1 MEHRPEAPSSSRKPP
16 TQHHVAAPRRGG
28 RRKQPEAGTP
38 LLADM
43 SLTTSSV
50 GSFEPSKPQGKKKK
64 KSGSSGK
71 KKSSDRQGRSRQF
84 SVVRS
89 YASLSP
95 SRVRRSAG
103 VLPQQQPEDEP
114 SSVASGSTRGRSSPA
129 PPATAAAT
137 PIPASKIQSIRDVY
151 GPHADLYRDVLL
163 LPQPEAVTPATLRTA
178 YFRRARQVLT
188 TPKQPSLPKQPSPVS
203 ATANV
208 NDYQHDDDAAMAPT
222 AKDRFQ
228 AVTKAF
234 EILSNPS
241 WKAYYQEHG
250 LEVEMVEAAAAAAEP
265 SQLVDLLL
273 DNNDYPLPPG
283 AARPILKRRSRSWGP
298 VVSRRSSRTS
308 RLRWNE
314 EVEELVYLPE
324 SSENEDD
331 EEEEAQQADG
341 AGSGSSNRR
350 SKKKK
355 KKRHKPVIVIEN
367 NPEELF
373 AEHELEDGYTH
384 DFLDDI
390 EASLDGLGANLG
402 GLVQKY
408 ADSINSFSSKQDD
421 DDDDDSCKYTTLSS
435 KGEEQEQPSKEQQ
448 QGEDKTQAATTGKT
462 SSRLGRAANKEQS
475 QQSEMESDDS
485 ETEQKML
492 VKDLL
497 AGFTKPPP
505 IIDSN
510 QLELDEEQQECER
523 LQEQTNKETGGT
535 QASLSLSASSSGET
549 AKKAEEKKKLA
560 PPRERKAKE
569 RRLEAS
575 SASVGEKLKAEK
587 KSVVA
592 TSKDEEHEVVLMS
605 AESSFA
611 STTPQVETKEEK
623 SARAATA
630 SSSVK
635 EEGPA
640 KSPRGKLKPL
650 VKKKTTVKVVPIEA
664 FDPFESDSVAVISGI
679 AFDGEE
685 EQGQVKSRESPS
697 PPPYHHLATDAKNQ
711 KNEIATDAA
720 AAAEQEDN
728 SAANAWTTE
737 PKFGQSARMRPVLS
751 SRTSRDFDIPRDS
764 SILAASS
771 VGSATEN
778 GKSKTTYS
786 LKTNIAV
793 STPSKDGA
801 SVNVLK
807 AFSFD
812 SALNTTLGDDTIFAD
827 LSRSAEDA
835 TQELKSSMDSKTKDF
850 KSAMESRTK
859 DFKSAMGT
867 SANAFV
873 SSSTEVARQLQG
885 MFDGVAKQ
893 AEGVAKQAEESFRAI
908 SPGPVQDAR
917 QDAESARASASP
929 EPTTVGSGV
938 SSGANGEGT
947 VPPEGEGSL
956 FDAFN
961 RYIKSLAQDVGLLG
975 IVFNENVAEANRTMV
990 DSFVVPEEEMDGML
1004 HVLETELNASRNDD
1018 RITKSFTY

>member
-1 MEHRPEAPSSSRKPP
+1 
-16 TQHHVAAPRRGG
+16 
-28 RRKQPEAGTP
+28 
-38 LLADM
+38 
-43 SLTTSSV
+43 
-50 GSFEPSKPQGKKKK
+50 
-64 KSGSSGK
+64 
-71 KKSSDRQGRSRQF
+71 
-84 SVVRS
+84 
-89 YASLSP
+89 
-95 SRVRRSAG
+95 
-103 VLPQQQPEDEP
+103 
-114 SSVASGSTRGRSSPA
+114 VASGSTRGRSSPA

-373 AEHELEDGYTH
+373 AEHELEDRYYTH

-408 ADSINSFSSKQDD
+408 ADSINSFSSKQDDD

-611 STTPQVETKEEK
+611 STTPQVEPKEEK

-664 FDPFESDSVAVISGI
+664 FDPFESDSVAIISGI

-697 PPPYHHLATDAKNQ
+697 PPSPPYHHLATDAKNQ

-737 PKFGQSARMRPVLS
+737 PKFGQSARVRPVLS

-917 QDAESARASASP
+917 QDAESARASASS
-929 EPTTVGSGV
+929 EPSTVGSGV